1 LRNSRWK
8 IGLCAAL
15 ILGLICASHAQT
27 ASPATNPTAA
37 TAKLA
42 KPLDSFAWLVGGV
55 WTADATALGPGML
68 RIETS
73 YFPSDNNSYI
83 RFTTHFVST
92 RGTLK
97 NYDGSMYWDAARHQL
112 RMWYMS
118 ASGQITESPMT
129 IDGDRWR
136 MEFEGTDF
144 DDKPAVLQVLV
155 ERKTNDLY
163 HWSLAEKAGEGWKPL
178 AGLDYARK

>member
-1 LRNSRWK
+1 MRNWRWN
-8 IGLCAAL
+8 
-15 ILGLICASHAQT
+15 LGFLAVSVLAIVCISQAQNAGT
-27 ASPATNPTAA
+27 TKTIEKP
-37 TAKLA
+37 A
-42 KPLDSFAWLVGGV
+42 KPLDAFAWLVGGV
-55 WTADATALGPGML
+55 WTADATAFGPEML

-73 YFPSDNNSYI
+73 YSPSDNGSYL

-92 RGTLK
+92 HGILK
-97 NYDGSMYWDAARHQL
+97 NYDGNMYWDAARHQL

-118 ASGQITESPMT
+118 ASGQITECPMT
-129 IDGDRWR
+129 IEGNLWR
-136 MEFEGTDF
+136 MEFEGTNF

-163 HWSLAEKAGEGWKPL
+163 HWSLAEKAGESWKPL